1 MNGAEEQAQRL
12 PNEFTFP
19 KKERLSSKKVIQ
31 ELFQKGSSFTLYP
44 FKVIYL
50 FSDAPVEEYPQVMFT
65 VPKRNFKKAHDRNL
79 IRRRCK
85 EAYRLNKHLIHS
97 NITSPKPGLFIAAV
111 AFIYTG
117 KEIFLYWPIEKKLSL
132 ALQRLAKVNEERP
145 Q

>member
-1 MNGAEEQAQRL
+1 MNGAEDQAQRL
-12 PNEFTFP
+12 PNDYTFP

-44 FKVIYL
+44 FKIIYL
-50 FSDAPVEEYPQVMFT
+50 FSDTPVEAYPQVLFT
-65 VPKRNFKKAHDRNL
+65 VPKRSFKKAHDRNQ

-85 EAYRLNKHLIHS
+85 EAYRLNKHLLYTNS
-97 NITSPKPGLFIAAV
+97 TSASTPLYITAI

-117 KEIFLYWPIEKKLSL
+117 KEIFLYWPIEKKLSS